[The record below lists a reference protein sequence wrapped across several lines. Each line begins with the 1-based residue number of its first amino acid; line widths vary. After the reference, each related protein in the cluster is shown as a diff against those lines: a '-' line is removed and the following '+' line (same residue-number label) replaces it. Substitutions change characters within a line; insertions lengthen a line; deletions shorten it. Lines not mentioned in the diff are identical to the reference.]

1 MVYRVCVPF
10 SPTYHPLFF
19 SSLLELPGLCRAIFF
34 YLIDGRKAQIHLK
47 DVSIIKQITKEEMNV
62 LLKKRI
68 LHNSSNG
75 YVDRYGNLASYY
87 RTCHR
92 IYIGDKYA
100 DLARKLTK

>member
-1 MVYRVCVPF
+1 MFLSALLIILYF
-10 SPTYHPLFF
+10 
-19 SSLLELPGLCRAIFF
+19 SLLFWNCPACVGQSFF